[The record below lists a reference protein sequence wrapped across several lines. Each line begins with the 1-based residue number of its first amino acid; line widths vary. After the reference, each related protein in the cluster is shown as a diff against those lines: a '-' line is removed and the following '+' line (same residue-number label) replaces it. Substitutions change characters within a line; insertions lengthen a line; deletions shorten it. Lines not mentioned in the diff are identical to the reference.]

1 MSFFA
6 ELKRRNVFKVE
17 VAYIVFAL
25 LIIWADE
32 TYTPE
37 PVAILASQIF

>member
-6 ELKRRNVFKVE
+6 ELKHRNVLKVE

-25 LIIWADE
+25 LIIWANE
-32 TYTPE
+32 TLTLE
-37 PVAILASQIF
+37 PVAFLASQTS